1 MNSWTSFTGVFTPTR
16 VLNTIIYTNVVLFI
30 ISLVFSGRSIHTG
43 FNPFNALSPAM
54 DILIFLGASG
64 RLPIDAF
71 QAWSSLITA
80 NWLHGSLLHI
90 VFNMLAI
97 KTVAPLV
104 MAEYGMFRMFTI
116 YTLSGAAGF
125 LLSVMG
131 NVPVTIGASSGL
143 CGLIGA
149 LLYFGR
155 SRGGPWGQRVYQQ
168 TSGWIISLAL
178 IGFLLPNINN
188 WGHAG
193 GLVGGIALGWILG
206 YTDKRVE
213 GSGDRVLAIGLMGLT
228 ALLLA
233 RPVIEGFLLIFS

>member
-1 MNSWTSFTGVFTPTR
+1 MNPPTSFSSVFTPSR
-16 VLNTIIYTNVVLFI
+16 VLKAIIYTNVVLFI
-30 ISLVFSGRSIHTG
+30 ISLVFSGRSMHTG
-43 FNPFNALSPAM
+43 LNPFNALSPAM

-64 RLPIDAF
+64 RMPIDAF
-71 QAWSSLITA
+71 EAWGSLITA

-90 VFNMLAI
+90 VFNMLAL

-131 NVPVTIGASSGL
+131 DVPVTIGASAGL

-206 YTDKRVE
+206 YTDKRIE
-213 GSGDRVLAIGLMGLT
+213 GPGDRIIAIGLMGLT
-228 ALLLA
+228 ALLLI
-233 RPVIEGFLLIFS
+233 RPVIEGFFLIFT

>member
-1 MNSWTSFTGVFTPTR
+1 MNSWTSLTGVFTPAR
-16 VLNTIIYTNVVLFI
+16 MLKAIIYTNVVLFI
-30 ISLVFSGRSIHTG
+30 ISLIFSGRSIHTG
-43 FNPFNALSPAM
+43 FNPFNALSPSM
-54 DILIFLGASG
+54 EVLIFLGASG
-64 RLPIDAF
+64 RLPIETF
-71 QAWSSLITA
+71 QAWGSLITA

-90 VFNMLAI
+90 VFNMLAL

-104 MAEYGMFRMFTI
+104 MAEYGVFRMFTI
-116 YTLSGAAGF
+116 YTVSGAAGF

-131 NVPVTIGASSGL
+131 NVPLTIGASSGL

-193 GLVGGIALGWILG
+193 GLVGGIVIGWILG
-206 YTDKRVE
+206 YTDRKIE
-213 GSGDRVLAIGLMGLT
+213 GPGDRILAVGLMGLT

-233 RPVIEGFLLIFS
+233 RPVIEGFFLIFT